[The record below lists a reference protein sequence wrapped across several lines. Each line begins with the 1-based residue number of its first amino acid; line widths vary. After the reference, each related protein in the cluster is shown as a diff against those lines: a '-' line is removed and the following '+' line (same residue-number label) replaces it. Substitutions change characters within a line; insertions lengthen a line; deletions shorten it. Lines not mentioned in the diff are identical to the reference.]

1 MMAAAMLR
9 SLVGRPS
16 GRVWTALRMGGLAV
30 GLILIKHS
38 TAVEDHLPLH
48 RKRFLALG
56 FLFLIVNA
64 SLIVFEGAHGSS
76 CTCKPPKSH

>member
-30 GLILIKHS
+30 GLIHICCRRGIARRCKGEADGDGRGTGCAYEGCARHD
-38 TAVEDHLPLH
+38 AILPV
-48 RKRFLALG
+48 LA
-56 FLFLIVNA
+56 
-64 SLIVFEGAHGSS
+64 S
-76 CTCKPPKSH
+76 